1 LVETLKKYGLPT
13 AMHFDIDAT
22 MQVMQKD
29 KKKSNAGMQYVLLS
43 KIGKGVY
50 ETIPMKTLQKLIKLY
65 S

>member
-1 LVETLKKYGLPT
+1 
-13 AMHFDIDAT
+13 MHFDVDAA
-22 MQVMQKD
+22 MEVMQKD
-29 KKKSNAGMQYVLLS
+29 KKIANAGMQYVLLN